1 MSMGGFFYSINMDP
15 VKLKPL
21 SDQLVLSGKA
31 LMKFV
36 TDGNNAARE
45 DRARE
50 RSLERL
56 PRQSNSATPAPQ
68 PNHNLTKLKL
78 LLYNEGEDL
87 SFYLTRFERI
97 SNISKWD
104 NAQKAIQLASLLK
117 DKTLEIFFY
126 L

>member
-78 LLYNEGEDL
+78 LLYNEYTRIFNAWTQYAKIHFPHETWWIRCICV
-87 SFYLTRFERI
+87 YL
-97 SNISKWD
+97 NIVPQD
-104 NAQKAIQLASLLK
+104 
-117 DKTLEIFFY
+117 TF
-126 L
+126 